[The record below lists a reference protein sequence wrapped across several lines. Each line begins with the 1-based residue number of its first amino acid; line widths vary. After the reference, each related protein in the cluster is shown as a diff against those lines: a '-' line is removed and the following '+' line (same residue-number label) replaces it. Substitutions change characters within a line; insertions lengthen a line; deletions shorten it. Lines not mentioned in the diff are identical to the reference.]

1 MASERFLR
9 KYNLAYRIDEIVES
23 EYVVWSGLDEME
35 ATIVGAEVA
44 ALCLEDDDMG
54 LMDVDGGVAEGDG
67 QDGNH
72 LASLAG
78 EGPEAMDVDGVVEE
92 DDGQD
97 EEQMVKIKIEP
108 ETKMD
113 TSTGGSDDDLIFMKV
128 KPVRADGSEDEVT
141 VMSESGVRLD
151 ASVDEVIM
159 SDASTSIDA
168 SEDAEMSGT
177 EPEETT
183 FAIPS
188 PQDLATLFE
197 PRIEK
202 GTLYTKPIIRHRAL
216 ERSSLN
222 EERDSK
228 ISLPNNYLP
237 PTQQHLNIASAVP
250 AWISLASSMIEPMRD
265 IVEFA
270 FSTVVTQHVMPI
282 FSALSFPPGAW
293 EM

>member
-1 MASERFLR
+1 MR
-9 KYNLAYRIDEIVES
+9 KYNLAYRVDEIVES

-35 ATIVGAEVA
+35 ATIVEGEVA
-44 ALCLEDDDMG
+44 ALSLEDEDMA
-54 LMDVDGGVAEGDG
+54 LMDVDGGVAEGEG
-67 QDGNH
+67 QDGDN
-72 LASLAG
+72 LASSVG
-78 EGPEAMDVDGVVEE
+78 EGAESMDVDGMVEE
-92 DDGQD
+92 DDGQE

-108 ETKMD
+108 ATEMD
-113 TSTGGSDDDLIFMKV
+113 TSTGGSDDDLIFMEV
-128 KPVRADGSEDEVT
+128 KPVRADASGDDVI
-141 VMSESGVRLD
+141 VVSESRVRLD

-159 SDASTSIDA
+159 SDAPTSIDA

-197 PRIEK
+197 PRVEK
-202 GTLYTKPIIRHRAL
+202 GVRYTKPITRNRAL
-216 ERSSLN
+216 ERSPLN

-228 ISLPNNYLP
+228 IPRLNNYLP
-237 PTQQHLNIASAVP
+237 PTQQHLNIASTVP

-270 FSTVVTQHVMPI
+270 FSTVLTQHVMPI